1 MGEVNRGG
9 RQTKT
14 SQPADVGG
22 GGGGAAAD
30 SAAARQRGRPRR
42 PQPVPEDS
50 RARPEEAA
58 VRAMLIKMGAP
69 CLRNK

>member
-1 MGEVNRGG
+1 M
-9 RQTKT
+9 
-14 SQPADVGG
+14 GG